1 MENNISREKLEAYV
15 NTLQRF
21 LDHRHNKNEEPY
33 IPMHNNSEVN
43 EAINAAIGYFQREIN
58 DDVQK
63 SENKRFYAPVWTRKL
78 LMRLSEK
85 NVQFN
90 EVERKI
96 YVDMVGKLSVNDYK
110 PATDDLMGYELVYTS
125 PQEIVEIVT
134 ALKSYFD
141 LL

>member
-78 LMRLSEK
+78 LMREKSTLIWLENSLS
-85 NVQFN
+85 
-90 EVERKI
+90 
-96 YVDMVGKLSVNDYK
+96 M
-110 PATDDLMGYELVYTS
+110 TTS
-125 PQEIVEIVT
+125 QPLTI
-134 ALKSYFD
+134 
-141 LL
+141 